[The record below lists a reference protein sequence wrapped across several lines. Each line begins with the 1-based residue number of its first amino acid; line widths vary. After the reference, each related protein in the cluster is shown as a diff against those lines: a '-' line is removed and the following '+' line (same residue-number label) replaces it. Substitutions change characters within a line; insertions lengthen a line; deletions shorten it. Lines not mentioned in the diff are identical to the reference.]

1 MSYTALYRRYR
12 PDHFSAL
19 VGQPH
24 IARILASAARRGNFV
39 HAYLFCGPRGTGK
52 TSAARILARAV
63 ICQQPTAEGDPCG
76 ACPACLRALR
86 GESLDIIEIDGASN
100 RGIDE
105 VRDLRERVKY
115 APAQERAK
123 IYIIDEVH
131 MLTFEAFNAILKI
144 LEEPPQHVVF
154 IFATTAP
161 HKLPATVLSR
171 CQRFDFR
178 RIGEAEIE
186 AHLLHIAVQEGIAL
200 LPEAARLI
208 AKKADG
214 GMRDAVSLLD
224 QCAAAIN
231 GPVNSDTVCDLLGI
245 VDQEFIRSLAKSLLE
260 RDLAAALT
268 AVERLTGSGKDL
280 RQAMADLCETLRD
293 GLLEV
298 IADPAASPYQPAA
311 WLDLLTNFADL
322 DYKLRQA
329 AAPRI
334 SLELALIKA
343 CAPQKAPSPARPLAA
358 LPQPLVAA
366 AAAAGAEIAS
376 AGEKPEV
383 KKPPVERFDRPDAAH
398 GAKQSGAEIAAAGEK
413 PPAREPQEKE
423 QHCAQAENTAP
434 AGEQAADDASKSAA
448 AKPNQPPAEKA
459 APPRTAQAPKQPAE
473 EQHCAQAEN
482 TTPAGEQ
489 AADDASKSAAAKP
502 NQPLTEK
509 TAPPR
514 KAQAPKQPQSK
525 ADPVKLWPQILD
537 QVEDINRGAY
547 FRLENCRPSQREGR
561 LILEFPFD
569 REEDYRY
576 FSQDPMLRKVLRQAA
591 ATICGAN
598 YEFTALPGDFM
609 APDLA
614 EDEYSGA
621 AEEQE
626 PEPEGQEAPETKQQ
640 ALF

>member
-76 ACPACLRALR
+76 ICPSCQRAGA

-178 RIGEAEIE
+178 RIGESEIA
-186 AHLLHIAVQEGIAL
+186 AHLLHIAEQEGIAL

-224 QCAAAIN
+224 QCAAAID
-231 GPVNSDTVCDLLGI
+231 GPVGSDTVCNLLGI
-245 VDQEFIRSLAKSLLE
+245 VDQEFIRRLAGQLLA
-260 RDLAAALT
+260 RDLPAALA
-268 AVERLTGSGKDL
+268 AVEQLVSSGKDL
-280 RQAMADLCETLRD
+280 RQAMADLSETLRD

-298 IADPAASPYQPAA
+298 IADPAASPYPPAA

-343 CAPQKAPSPARPLAA
+343 CSAKEALSPVARPQAAPPAIRPAAAAVIEDIPPDASFDQPDLAFGA
-358 LPQPLVAA
+358 AESGGEKIAA
-366 AAAAGAEIAS
+366 AAA
-376 AGEKPEV
+376 
-383 KKPPVERFDRPDAAH
+383 
-398 GAKQSGAEIAAAGEK
+398 KQSAAGEEAPPSRGKK
-413 PPAREPQEKE
+413 PKRQAAPPLAGEEAANGAEKASAAAEKQPAAEEK
-423 QHCAQAENTAP
+423 APPSRGKKPKRQAVP
-434 AGEQAADDASKSAA
+434 AEQAA
-448 AKPNQPPAEKA
+448 AEAETA
-459 APPRTAQAPKQPAE
+459 APPQ
-473 EQHCAQAEN
+473 
-482 TTPAGEQ
+482 G
-489 AADDASKSAAAKP
+489 
-502 NQPLTEK
+502 
-509 TAPPR
+509 
-514 KAQAPKQPQSK
+514 K
-525 ADPVKLWPQILD
+525 ADPVKLWPQILG
-537 QVEDINRGAY
+537 QVEEINRGAF
-547 FRLENCRPSQREGR
+547 FRLENCRLMWREER
-561 LILEFPFD
+561 LLLEFPAD
-569 REEDYRY
+569 REEDHRY
-576 FSQDPMLRKVLRQAA
+576 FSKDLLLRQVLRQAMA
-591 ATICGAN
+591 AVCGASH
-598 YEFTALPGDFM
+598 ELTALTARLGDFL

-614 EDEYSGA
+614 EDEESGA
-621 AEEQE
+621 DEANGPQPTGEEVRQ
-626 PEPEGQEAPETKQQ
+626 PKQQ
-640 ALF
+640 SLF